1 MAFMEPAYIASQK
14 TGRLEKKVKAAFDA
28 LQNCRLCPR
37 KCGADRLGDERGYCR
52 TGRQA
57 VVASYNPHFGEEAPL
72 VGQHGSGTVF
82 FANCNLLC
90 LFCQN
95 FEISH
100 GGTGQ
105 PVSEEQLAAI
115 MLALQQTGCH
125 NINFVSP
132 SHVVPQILSAVDIAA
147 RRGLHVPLVYNS
159 GGYDRPSTLRL
170 LDGVVDIYMPDF
182 KFWSASVAAA
192 ACEAPDY
199 PEVVRKA
206 ILAMH
211 AQVGDLRLDPR
222 GVALRGLLIR
232 HLVLPG
238 GAAGTRSVMRFI
250 ARKVSKSSY
259 VNVMS
264 QYRPCG
270 RAGEIPGFERA
281 ASAEEYRE
289 ALGAA
294 RDEGIT
300 RLDQPHLP
308 FRFR

>member
-1 MAFMEPAYIASQK
+1 MEPAYINSQNS
-14 TGRLEKKVKAAFDA
+14 GLLEKKVKTAFNA
-28 LQNCRLCPR
+28 LQNCTLCPR
-37 KCGADRLGDERGYCR
+37 KCGVDRMRDEKAFCR

-57 VVASYNPHFGEEAPL
+57 VVASYSPHFGEETPL
-72 VGQHGSGTVF
+72 VGQHGSGTIF
-82 FANCNLLC
+82 FANCNLMC

-100 GGTGQ
+100 EGMGQ
-105 PVSEEQLAAI
+105 PVSEEQLASV
-115 MLALQQTGCH
+115 MLALQRMGCH

-132 SHVVPQILSAVDIAA
+132 SHVVPQIVSAVDIAA
-147 RRGLHVPLVYNS
+147 RRGLRLPLVFNS
-159 GGYDRPSTLRL
+159 GGYDRSSTLRL
-170 LDGVVDIYMPDF
+170 LNGVIDIYMPDF
-182 KFWSASVAAA
+182 KFWSASIAAA

-199 PEVVRKA
+199 PEVARKA

-211 AQVGDLRLDPR
+211 AQVGDLVLDHR

-238 GAAGTRSVMRFI
+238 GVADTRRVMRFI
-250 ARKVSKSSY
+250 AREVSKESY

-270 RAGEIPGFERA
+270 RAGEIEGLGRA
-281 ASAEEYRE
+281 LRAGEYRD
-289 ALGAA
+289 ALRAA

-308 FRFR
+308 PLFR